1 MTVSRA
7 ELPTASDQQDE
18 EPSGAPQKVGLISLG
33 CPKNTVDSE
42 VMLGQL
48 ERQGFEITSD
58 LDQAST
64 VIVNTCGFID
74 EAKEESVETIL
85 EVAEAKGEGR
95 VRKLFVAGCMVN
107 RYAEE
112 LAAEIPE
119 IDGFVGLDDLTK
131 VGDLVSLGSSAA
143 PAPSRAH
150 VVFDDGAERRL
161 VTRSFAYLKVAEGCN
176 NPCTFCAI
184 PVWRG
189 RFRSRSVASLVREAQ
204 HLEAGGTRELVLLAQ
219 DTTRYGEDLGERRT
233 GLQKLIEALLANTSI
248 PWIRFMY
255 AYPTTLD
262 EGLLELMGQ
271 EERLVSY
278 LDMPLQHSHPDI
290 LRGMRRGGSATTYL
304 RQLEKA
310 RRHAPDVSLRSTFIT
325 GFPGETEAHF
335 QHLMDFVRE
344 VRFDHLGAFVFS
356 PEPDIPAT
364 QLEERPSRPVAIE
377 RRARLLEAQE
387 GISLAS
393 RRSLVGKTLD
403 VLVEG
408 VCSESEHLLE
418 GRHAG
423 QAPEVDGRVLIN
435 DGAAPS
441 GTFAQIEISEA
452 FADDVVGHVVG
463 PLDQPGVVPAA
474 VMGQT

>member
-1 MTVSRA
+1 MTVPRGGPA
-7 ELPTASDQQDE
+7 PGASEDE
-18 EPSGAPQKVGLISLG
+18 ENERAPEKVGLISLG

-48 ERQGFEITSD
+48 ARQGFQITND
-58 LDQAST
+58 LAEAST

-131 VGDLVSLGSSAA
+131 VGELVSLGSSSA

-150 VVFDDGAERRL
+150 VVFDDRAERQL

-189 RFRSRSVASLVREAQ
+189 RFRSRTVESLVREAQ
-204 HLEAGGTRELVLLAQ
+204 QLEERGVRELVLLAQ
-219 DTTRYGEDLGERRT
+219 DTTRYGEDLGARRT
-233 GLQKLIEALLANTSI
+233 GLQELVEALLAETSV

-262 EGLLELMGQ
+262 EGLLELMGS
-271 EERLVSY
+271 EERVVSY
-278 LDMPLQHSHPDI
+278 LDMPLQHSHPEI
-290 LRGMRRGGSATTYL
+290 LRGMRRGGSATTYR

-310 RRHAPDVSLRSTFIT
+310 RRHAPDVALRSTFIT

-335 QHLMDFVRE
+335 QHLLDFVRE

-364 QLEERPSRPVAIE
+364 QLADRPSRPVAIE

-387 GISLAS
+387 EISLAS
-393 RRSLVGKTLD
+393 RQRLVGRTLK

-435 DGAAPS
+435 DGLAPA
-441 GTFAQIEISEA
+441 GTFAEVEISEA
-452 FADDVVGHVVG
+452 FADDLVGHVVG
-463 PLDQPGVVPAA
+463 PLDRVGVVPAE
-474 VMGQT
+474 VMGRA